1 MKIHYTFFKNCS
13 DKAFALIALITFSP
27 LLLIISII
35 SFYKLGKPVLFTQWR
50 PGLKGKKFKLI
61 KFRTMHQYK
70 DTKGNLLEDNKRKNK
85 FGNFLRST
93 SLDELPEILNI
104 LKGEMSFVGPRP
116 LLIEYLHLYSDEQ
129 MKRHDVKPGIT
140 GFAQINGR
148 NAISWKKKFQYDLWY
163 VNNHSFIVDV
173 KIILITIKR
182 VILRNGINQS
192 TEVTMS
198 KFKGSIEDT

>member
-1 MKIHYTFFKNCS
+1 
-13 DKAFALIALITFSP
+13 
-27 LLLIISII
+27 
-35 SFYKLGKPVLFTQWR
+35 
-50 PGLKGKKFKLI
+50 
-61 KFRTMHQYK
+61 
-70 DTKGNLLEDNKRKNK
+70 
-85 FGNFLRST
+85 
-93 SLDELPEILNI
+93 
-104 LKGEMSFVGPRP
+104 
-116 LLIEYLHLYSDEQ
+116 